1 MLRVWDFRICFETA
15 VVNRVLFSVA
25 TCCYRKRTS
34 LNCSTLNGFCFRCK
48 SIFHIWIQLMIYFF
62 NEVHWIPLDENNI
75 VTIPIRT
82 LQFNMPKSYAIF
94 KHSSVHLFRQFQV
107 FVLPALENL
116 NFPIKK
122 KSKWYK
128 RQVFKR
134 IAFRDTSMKNS
145 CQQLRATP
153 LDSIN
158 QRQKPAPWMNT
169 QHVKTW
175 IVVRFC
181 DLVCYSKIE
190 IAESSL
196 DAPPPPPH
204 NPK

>member
-1 MLRVWDFRICFETA
+1 MASSFNTRFGNERRRKKKLTTNKTVFLFCSLLLVSMLRVWDFRICFETA

-122 KSKWYK
+122 
-128 RQVFKR
+128 
-134 IAFRDTSMKNS
+134 IIPNDTKG
-145 CQQLRATP
+145 R
-153 LDSIN
+153 
-158 QRQKPAPWMNT
+158 
-169 QHVKTW
+169 
-175 IVVRFC
+175 
-181 DLVCYSKIE
+181 YSKELPLE
-190 IAESSL
+190 IHPWKIIANNSVQ
-196 DAPPPPPH
+196 H
-204 NPK
+204 H